1 MLAPTAKS
9 VLSRNMHEKPTFR
22 SPNSLT
28 CQYHPDRV
36 FAPYT
41 SPVQRLQE
49 KDHAAD
55 KLLVFA
61 VMSIVSQKCKKP
73 LSVLLAIIFLAAQ
86 TGALAHAYEH
96 DPGSPQAQV
105 CSICIAGHSL
115 SSACVASTVHIEFQ
129 HCITGVSIERPPLPD
144 TIHLPHA
151 RQRAP
156 PTPL

>member
-1 MLAPTAKS
+1 M
-9 VLSRNMHEKPTFR
+9 
-22 SPNSLT
+22 
-28 CQYHPDRV
+28 
-36 FAPYT
+36 
-41 SPVQRLQE
+41 
-49 KDHAAD
+49 AD

-61 VMSIVSQKCKKP
+61 VMSIVSQKYKKP

-115 SSACVASTVHIEFQ
+115 SSVCVASTVHNEFQ
-129 HCITGVSIERPPLPD
+129 HCNTGVSVERAPVQN
-144 TIHLPHA
+144 TTYLPHA